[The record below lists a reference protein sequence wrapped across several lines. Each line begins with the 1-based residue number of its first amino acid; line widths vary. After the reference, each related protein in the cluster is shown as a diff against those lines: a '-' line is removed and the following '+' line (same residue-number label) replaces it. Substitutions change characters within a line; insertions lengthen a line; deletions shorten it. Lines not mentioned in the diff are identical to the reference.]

1 MFGGIPFE
9 HFAHGGH
16 GGGGGGRAPRGDV
29 DTTKLYETLEVEKDV
44 EQKEIKKAY
53 RKLSRT
59 HHPDKGGDEH
69 KFKEINAAYEILS
82 DPEKRAMYDKYGL
95 EVRVCY
101 VDYCLFV
108 VCLLL
113 LYVLY
118 CTVLYIH
125 TYTCSLAHTNIYLS
139 I

>member
-16 GGGGGGRAPRGDV
+16 GGGGGGGRAPRGDV
-29 DTTKLYETLEVEKDV
+29 DTTKLYETLEVEKEV

-95 EVRVCY
+95 EVRFCLSVCY
-101 VDYCLFV
+101 WIVLRY
-108 VCLLL
+108 LLR
-113 LYVLY
+113 Y
-118 CTVLYIH
+118 TVLYIH
-125 TYTCSLAHTNIYLS
+125 TSLAHTKLSTLS
-139 I
+139 INSN

>member
-9 HFAHGGH
+9 HFAHGG
-16 GGGGGGRAPRGDV
+16 GGMPGGGGRGGPRADV
-29 DTTKLYETLEVEKDV
+29 DTTKLYETLEVEKGV

-82 DPEKRAMYDKYGL
+82 DPEKRAAYDKYGL
-95 EVRVCY
+95 EVSC
-101 VDYCLFV
+101 FG
-108 VCLLL
+108 
-113 LYVLY
+113 
-118 CTVLYIH
+118 
-125 TYTCSLAHTNIYLS
+125 
-139 I
+139 